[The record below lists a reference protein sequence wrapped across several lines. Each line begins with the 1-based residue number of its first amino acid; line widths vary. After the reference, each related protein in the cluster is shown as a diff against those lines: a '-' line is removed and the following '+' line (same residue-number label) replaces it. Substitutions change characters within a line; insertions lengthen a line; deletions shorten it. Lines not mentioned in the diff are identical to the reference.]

1 MGNIMS
7 NPITQLIEFVKEKDG
22 INDKAK
28 LATLVADRF
37 SLTKDRSVYYN
48 DSFAIRFSQAMTT
61 SFSNTVL
68 ALSNLQKY
76 DSRPFFVC
84 VVCPTSNYM
93 LISNSTFLKKISH
106 SSQELSISNIKG
118 SFNGSDILRVF
129 NSIENKPDNFERL
142 FLIHDAIGFQ
152 DNLPRL
158 VDATNSIIG
167 TGHEFSISNENQ
179 IKIDESPIRASK
191 FVQSDEYHI
200 LKQELDEKV
209 KINSHA
215 ILIASLIQNVNIRGR
230 AIEYLIAGEDEE
242 LKENLIQAL
251 INNQAGLPR
260 FATENSLGDYTRIF
274 ESYYTETD
282 VKTKVMVLD
291 SNPKAYNID
300 KMLEFLS
307 KDKSVFLFYFIGIN
321 PGEIFKTVLVSM
333 FEDRLVKGTL
343 LLKHWAG
350 RNSRGV
356 TQLEGRTI
364 KDIINNP
371 SNIINTQN
379 AKNFIQQMIE
389 A

>member
-1 MGNIMS
+1 MS
-7 NPITQLIEFVKEKDG
+7 SPITQLIQFIKENDG

-28 LATLVADRF
+28 LATLVANKF

-61 SFSNTVL
+61 SFSNTIL
-68 ALSNLQKY
+68 ALSNLQKF

-84 VVCPTSNYM
+84 VVCRDLNYM

-106 SSQELSISNIKG
+106 SSQELSVTNIKG
-118 SFNGSDILRVF
+118 SFNGSDILRIF

-152 DNLPRL
+152 ENLHRL
-158 VDATNSIIG
+158 VDATNAIVG
-167 TGHEFSISNENQ
+167 TGHEFVISNESLVSIEN
-179 IKIDESPIRASK
+179 SPDRAKMFAASK
-191 FVQSDEYHI
+191 EYQI
-200 LKQELDEKV
+200 LKNELDERV
-209 KINSHA
+209 KINIHA

-242 LKENLIQAL
+242 LREKLIQAL
-251 INNQAGLPR
+251 LTNQAGLPR
-260 FATENSLGDYTRIF
+260 FSTENSLGDYTKVF
-274 ESYYTETD
+274 ESYYTEAD
-282 VKTKVMVLD
+282 VKTKIMVLD

-307 KDKSVFLFYFIGIN
+307 KEKSVFLFYFIGID
-321 PGEIFKTVLVSM
+321 PGRIFNTVLVSM
-333 FEDRLVKGTL
+333 FDERLINGTL

-356 TQLEGRTI
+356 TQLEGKVI
-364 KDIINNP
+364 KEIINNP
-371 SNIINTQN
+371 SNSINTDKSKAFIHEMIN
-379 AKNFIQQMIE
+379 A
-389 A
+389 

>member
-1 MGNIMS
+1 MS

-321 PGEIFKTVLVSM
+321 PGEIFKTVLVLCFKVS
-333 FEDRLVKGTL
+333 
-343 LLKHWAG
+343 LLKA
-350 RNSRGV
+350 
-356 TQLEGRTI
+356 L
-364 KDIINNP
+364 
-371 SNIINTQN
+371 
-379 AKNFIQQMIE
+379 F
-389 A
+389 

>member
-1 MGNIMS
+1 MS
-7 NPITQLIEFVKEKDG
+7 SQISTLIQFIRKNDG

-28 LATLVADRF
+28 LTKLVSDEF
-37 SLTKDRSVYYN
+37 QLTKDRSVFYN

-61 SFSNTVL
+61 NFSNTVL
-68 ALSNLQKY
+68 ALSNLQKF

-84 VVCPTSNYM
+84 VVCPNFNYL

-106 SSQELSISNIKG
+106 SSQELSLTNIKG

-129 NSIENKPDNFERL
+129 NSIENIPENFDRL
-142 FLIHDAIGFQ
+142 YLIHDAIGFQ

-260 FATENSLGDYTRIF
+260 FTTENSLGDYTRIF

-282 VKTKVMVLD
+282 VKTKVMILD

>member
-1 MGNIMS
+1 MS